1 MGKPMDDMVN
11 ARLRKAA
18 RSQSLLRALNER
30 INSSRQPS
38 TFIEFLCECASTSC
52 GGVIALTEDEYESVR
67 ADPTHFLVAPGHVFP
82 AVDRIVEQDRRFLV
96 VEKINHAAE
105 FATAADPRST
115 S

>member
-1 MGKPMDDMVN
+1 MDDMEN
-11 ARLRKAA
+11 ARRRKAA

-30 INSSRQPS
+30 INASRQPS

-52 GGVIALTEDEYESVR
+52 GGLVALTEDEYESVR

-82 AVDRIVEQDRRFLV
+82 DVERIVEQDRRFLV

-105 FATAADPRST
+105 LATAADPRST
-115 S
+115 